1 MTGTVIRIEKAWSAG
16 DAPGGA
22 EARYFWGWRAA
33 LLLAALFLVSAFAQI
48 DRILPFILAEAI
60 KADLLLSDTQIG
72 LITGIA
78 FALCYALLSLPMARL
93 CDSGSPRMVLVACM
107 LVWSAMTGLGGFAAG
122 FLSLAVTRFGIA
134 VGEAGAVPSSHAV
147 IARKIPPRRR
157 GIALGIFSMGIPL
170 GTMMGFAL
178 GGAASDA
185 FGWRATVIGAGV
197 LGMAVAMLAGLAAG
211 ATPPVARSRGAGS
224 FFASSKALLV
234 APAFRW
240 LFIGA
245 VSIGFAA
252 APFYAFTATFLI
264 RTHAFSASEAG
275 LTFGLLQGAMG
286 MIGTLTG
293 GRLFDR
299 AVRKGSDALLLPP
312 ALAFLAA
319 SVATSAALFSPF
331 PWLSTALLVPAMFA
345 FPFVLP
351 YAFGTA
357 HLVAG
362 RGREAMASSL
372 GMIATGLIGP
382 ALGPLIVGL
391 TSDWAASAGIDNGL
405 GIGLLIVPVA
415 CVTTALIYLVAGRSI
430 GTGFSSNDNFAA
442 CRA

>member
-1 MTGTVIRIEKAWSAG
+1 MKGSLIPIEDAWLAG

-22 EARYFWGWRAA
+22 EARYFWGWRAT

-93 CDSGSPRMVLVACM
+93 CDRGSPRIVLVACM
-107 LVWSAMTGLGGFAAG
+107 LVWSVMTGLGGFAAG
-122 FLSLAVTRFGIA
+122 FLSLAMTRFGIA
-134 VGEAGAVPSSHAV
+134 VGEAGAIPSGHAV
-147 IARKIPPRRR
+147 IARRIPPRRR
-157 GIALGIFSMGIPL
+157 GIAIGIFSMGIPL
-170 GTMMGFAL
+170 GTTIGFAL

-185 FGWRATVIGAGV
+185 FGWRTTVIGAGA
-197 LGMAVAMLAGLAAG
+197 LGIVVALLAGLAAG
-211 ATPPVARSRGAGS
+211 PTPPVARSRAADS
-224 FFASSKALLV
+224 FFASSKALLTH
-234 APAFRW
+234 PAFRW
-240 LFIGA
+240 LFVGA

-275 LTFGLLQGAMG
+275 LAFGLLQGAMG
-286 MIGTLTG
+286 VTGTLAG
-293 GRLFDR
+293 GRWFDR
-299 AVRKGSDALLLPP
+299 AVERGSDALLRPP

-319 SVATSAALFSPF
+319 AVATSAALFSPF
-331 PWLSTALLVPAMFA
+331 GWLSTVLLIPAMFA
-345 FPFVLP
+345 FAFVLP

-362 RGREAMASSL
+362 HGREAMASSL

-382 ALGPLIVGL
+382 ALGPLIVGM
-391 TSDWAASAGIDNGL
+391 TSDWAAAAGLENGL

-415 CVTTALIYLVAGRSI
+415 CVTTALIYLVAGRRI
-430 GTGFSSNDNFAA
+430 ATA
-442 CRA
+442 RA